1 MLFVI
6 QKRLWWH
13 RAFPIFFSL
22 LFFRFYSFIQ
32 TIFVCRCD
40 NRLCSVFMNLLMF
53 FPQVFIASCCLVVF
67 FLFAYTTAI
76 WYCIQFTLCV
86 HILLLTFFF
95 CFQWSMS
102 NSKQNKTKPIAK
114 CEAYCQYVDLI
125 LFVWVSNLVFVVVLV
140 VLLFFVCFFFC
151 FLLQEVGMGEKAL
164 AISRL
169 LFHPWHMHRIILYN
183 TITLTVVLPKWL
195 RKILLLG
202 YICELNW
209 NGVFILWKDL
219 YDR

>member
-1 MLFVI
+1 MTPGLSNFF
-6 QKRLWWH
+6 LST
-13 RAFPIFFSL
+13 FFSL
-22 LFFRFYSFIQ
+22 LFVHSNYLCMPLWQPPLFCFHEFVDVFPSSFYCI
-32 TIFVCRCD
+32 
-40 NRLCSVFMNLLMF
+40 LLSCCFSSICVYYSYIVLYTVYTMCAY
-53 FPQVFIASCCLVVF
+53 FIANVF
-67 FLFAYTTAI
+67 FLF
-76 WYCIQFTLCV
+76 
-86 HILLLTFFF
+86 
-95 CFQWSMS
+95 SMEHEQLKT
-102 NSKQNKTKPIAK
+102 KQNKTNR
-114 CEAYCQYVDLI
+114 QMWSI
-125 LFVWVSNLVFVVVLV
+125 LSVRWFDTLRLSFQ
-140 VLLFFVCFFFC
+140 FCFCCCSCCFAIFCVFFC

>member
-22 LFFRFYSFIQ
+22 LFFCFYSFIQ

-67 FLFAYTTAI
+67 FSICVYYSYIVLYTVYTMCAYFIANVFFLF
-76 WYCIQFTLCV
+76 
-86 HILLLTFFF
+86 
-95 CFQWSMS
+95 SMEHEQLKT
-102 NSKQNKTKPIAK
+102 KQNKTNR
-114 CEAYCQYVDLI
+114 QMWSI
-125 LFVWVSNLVFVVVLV
+125 LSVRWFDTLRLSFQ
-140 VLLFFVCFFFC
+140 FCFCCFAIFCVFFC

-219 YDR
+219 LR